1 MQLFTNK
8 DKNKNKINF
17 FFLNTRRARI
27 FVVVVFVVEV
37 RAFAMVVLK
46 ILAFSTSNYFI
57 YFTTLLYYNTPNIK
71 CSILLSLHLK

>member
-8 DKNKNKINF
+8 DKNKNKIIF

-27 FVVVVFVVEV
+27 FVVVVVEV
-37 RAFAMVVLK
+37 RAFDMVVLK

>member
-8 DKNKNKINF
+8 EKNKNKINF

-27 FVVVVFVVEV
+27 FVLVVVEV
-37 RAFAMVVLK
+37 RAFAMMVLK